1 MHKVEITKPAKVP
14 AEAIWQ
20 VLSDFGGFMNW
31 ARFSQ
36 GEIEVE
42 GEGVGMIRHLKSA
55 VGDIGEQLTSL
66 DNETRQIGYRIV
78 YGEPIGMKAY
88 QALVTV
94 IAKGHDSCEIN
105 WSGMFEPIDPDTR
118 DQVAEALAG
127 SYQAMHK
134 ALESYTLAR
143 L

>member
-1 MHKVEITKPAKVP
+1 MHKVKITKPAKVP

-55 VGDIGEQLTSL
+55 VGDIGEVDKVRARSFRFATLLTKRHSYS
-66 DNETRQIGYRIV
+66 R
-78 YGEPIGMKAY
+78 
-88 QALVTV
+88 VTY
-94 IAKGHDSCEIN
+94 APCKH
-105 WSGMFEPIDPDTR
+105 MF
-118 DQVAEALAG
+118 
-127 SYQAMHK
+127 
-134 ALESYTLAR
+134 
-143 L
+143 